1 MSTLRATRQDNA
13 SHTVGDAP
21 DSSHEPGVTVVIPC
35 LNERTTIA
43 AAVVQAKTAFAN
55 WPVGVEVVVAD
66 NGSTDG
72 SAELARAMG
81 ARVVPALER
90 GYGAALQAGFAAART
105 AYIVYADADLTY
117 DFHEGP
123 RLVRTLRD
131 SNADMV
137 VGTRLRGQ
145 IEPGAMPVLHRC
157 LGTPVLTT
165 IINLLFG
172 SKLTDCNSGFRAFRR
187 DMLTAWNVSSPGMEF
202 ASELLVNAL
211 RAGARIVEVPI
222 TLRCDRRDRQPHLHT
237 WRDGMRHLLTIL
249 ARAPWLFLNSGL
261 ALVVLSV
268 LIATMCAF
276 GPRVVFGRFAVFDYH
291 SLIFAVLLGFLGT
304 QVFGMGLLL
313 QLRGPRPRKGLAT
326 KLLDLHEGVLFWL
339 LAGITAGVVGG
350 GGFVAWSWAQHG
362 FAHIAYL
369 KFTLFLL
376 YTATVLG
383 SFGMSLFYAH
393 LLKRA

>member
-1 MSTLRATRQDNA
+1 MNTHIAARQDDP
-13 SHTVGDAP
+13 SLTVEDGP
-21 DSSHEPGVTVVIPC
+21 DSSHESGVTVVIPC

-43 AAVVQAKTAFAN
+43 EAVVQAKAAFAS
-55 WPVGVEVVVAD
+55 WPGGVEVIVAD

-72 SAELARAMG
+72 SAELAQAMG

-90 GYGAALQAGFAAART
+90 GYGAALQTGFAAART
-105 AYIVYADADLTY
+105 ACIVYADADLTY
-117 DFHEGP
+117 DFAEGP
-123 RLVRTLRD
+123 RLVKALRD
-131 SNADMV
+131 ANADMV
-137 VGTRLRGQ
+137 VGTRLQGH
-145 IEPGAMPVLHRC
+145 IEPGAMPVLHRR
-157 LGTPVLTT
+157 LGTPVLTAM
-165 IINLLFG
+165 INCLFG

-187 DMLTAWNVSSPGMEF
+187 DRLMAWQVASPGMEF

-211 RAGARIVEVPI
+211 RAGAKIVEVPI
-222 TLRCDRRDRQPHLHT
+222 TLRCDRRDRQPHLQT

-249 ARAPWLFLNSGL
+249 ARAPWLFLNGGL
-261 ALVVLSV
+261 AIVVLSV

-291 SLIFAVLLGFLGT
+291 TLIFAVLLGFVGA

-313 QLRGPRPRKGLAT
+313 QLRGPRLLKGLAT

-339 LAGITAGVVGG
+339 LAGIAASVVGG
-350 GGFVAWSWAQHG
+350 VGFVAWSWARHG
-362 FAHIAYL
+362 FANIAYL
-369 KFTLFLL
+369 KFTLLLL

-383 SFGMSLFYAH
+383 SLGMSLFYAH